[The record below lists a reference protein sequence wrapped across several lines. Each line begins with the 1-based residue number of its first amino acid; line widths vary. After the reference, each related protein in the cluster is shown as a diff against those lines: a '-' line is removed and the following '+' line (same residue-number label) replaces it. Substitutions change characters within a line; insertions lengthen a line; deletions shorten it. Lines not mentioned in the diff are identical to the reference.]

1 MVTKFYLISQITVKN
16 NLPPKIYKKIFMA
29 AAVFLKNAAAMPF
42 SGHIIILGTFCVHA
56 GQIISTMLYSA
67 HKIVKGGI

>member
-1 MVTKFYLISQITVKN
+1 
-16 NLPPKIYKKIFMA
+16 MA

-67 HKIVKGGI
+67 HKIVKGGIYMTFKKFLAALINTHFYLVH

>member
-1 MVTKFYLISQITVKN
+1 
-16 NLPPKIYKKIFMA
+16 MA

-67 HKIVKGGI
+67 YKIVKGGI

>member
-1 MVTKFYLISQITVKN
+1 
-16 NLPPKIYKKIFMA
+16 MA

-56 GQIISTMLYSA
+56 GQIISIMLYLA
-67 HKIVKGGI
+67 HKIVRGGIHMTFKKFLAALINTHFYLVH

>member
-1 MVTKFYLISQITVKN
+1 
-16 NLPPKIYKKIFMA
+16 MA

-42 SGHIIILGTFCVHA
+42 SGHIITLGTFCVHA

-67 HKIVKGGI
+67 HKIVKGGIYMTFKKFLAALINTHFYLVH